1 MKMFV
6 YFALKFTQVCMEKF
20 ELEQTD
26 SFKKSEFFR
35 SLFIYKSYT
44 LETAVAFSLLV
55 KSTFIFFLFLK
66 RFFIIKTKNVIL

>member
-35 SLFIYKSYT
+35 SLFIYKW
-44 LETAVAFSLLV
+44 
-55 KSTFIFFLFLK
+55 
-66 RFFIIKTKNVIL
+66 